1 MASQSEPNAQKLGA
15 GKLED
20 LKGSHA
26 AQTLKEKIETQ
37 TVLMEEGDP
46 KPPCINPPRYN
57 FLYDGDFTVS
67 FNCPDETPDKT
78 LFKQSV
84 FINPRYIISVLRP
97 SFNMKTGAIVEN
109 TVTILTPVVEEKHY
123 FGKPSTYRNIFTE
136 DEIVD
141 MARTFNESGDCASI
155 VVDEVASDT
164 DGRVHIVTE
173 YTNPKIVAIDFGVNA
188 KYSEEIKAYNFVFEF
203 EDRITYHRV
212 DEEDETPIKSEMPEE
227 TKR

>member
-1 MASQSEPNAQKLGA
+1 MASQSEPNAQKLGPC
-15 GKLED
+15 KLED
-20 LKGSHA
+20 LKESHGT
-26 AQTLKEKIETQ
+26 QSLKEKVETQ
-37 TVLMEEGDP
+37 LLKEEGDP

-57 FLYDGDFTVS
+57 LLHDSDFTVS
-67 FNCPDETPDKT
+67 FNCPDDGTDKT
-78 LFKQSV
+78 FKQSM
-84 FINPRYIISVLRP
+84 FINPKYVISVLRP

-141 MARTFNESGDCASI
+141 MARTFNESGDCVSI

-227 TKR
+227 TER